1 MMNLEA
7 RFAYRFNLCMAC
19 CEMRLGCL
27 HSRMPCIWWHDVLGK
42 PLEHVA
48 YVLLNEAFRNDACSC
63 IATIV
68 ASLTLHLEGGD
79 GEMWW
84 RVVCNVVLECYLV
97 DPASSHMLVS
107 KIKPCMCKY
116 EQIQTVKLRMAH

>member
-1 MMNLEA
+1 MNLEA

-68 ASLTLHLEGGD
+68 ASLTLHLEG
-79 GEMWW
+79 EMVKYGGMWFATLCW
-84 RVVCNVVLECYLV
+84 NATWLILPVVICLSQRL
-97 DPASSHMLVS
+97 SHACVS
-107 KIKPCMCKY
+107 MN
-116 EQIQTVKLRMAH
+116 